1 MKSHV
6 QVTRSELFY
15 REEKEDR
22 RASVNKESNNKG
34 IISSEYCDVHWLSCD
49 ALSLAELLP
58 GKKEVFLL
66 PVRFS
71 YCCRE

>member
-34 IISSEYCDVHWLSCD
+34 IISSEYCDFHWLSCD

-58 GKKEVFLL
+58 GKKKSFLGL
-66 PVRFS
+66 S
-71 YCCRE
+71 YHHRM

>member
-34 IISSEYCDVHWLSCD
+34 IISSEYCDFHWLSCD

-66 PVRFS
+66 PKVFKNRLQ
-71 YCCRE
+71 E